1 MAAAVNS
8 RINAL
13 VDRWTSWLKKRKESE
28 KELWW
33 MQWLITSESKD
44 TLDWGEKSICET
56 QMYSDCCLI
65 IAITILKKDNKVQ
78 GRQ

>member
-13 VDRWTSWLKKRKESE
+13 VDRWTSRLKKRKERK

-33 MQWLITSESKD
+33 MQWLLTSESKD
-44 TLDWGEKSICET
+44 TLD
-56 QMYSDCCLI
+56 
-65 IAITILKKDNKVQ
+65 
-78 GRQ
+78 